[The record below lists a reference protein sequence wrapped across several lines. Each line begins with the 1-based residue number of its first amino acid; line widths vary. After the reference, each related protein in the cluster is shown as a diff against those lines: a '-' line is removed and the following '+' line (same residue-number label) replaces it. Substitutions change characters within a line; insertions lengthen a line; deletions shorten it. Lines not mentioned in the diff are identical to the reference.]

1 MKKISKLI
9 LGCLLVASFIFNS
22 GFLVVGHRGDPTKY
36 PEESIQSD
44 NSAFASGADY
54 VELDV
59 HLSADNVL
67 VVSHDR
73 DLARVTGIS
82 TIVSQNNFATLSQ
95 YRLQNGE
102 HVMSL
107 DQLFSY
113 YKDKPNT
120 KFVIETK
127 KTKHNSPK
135 NMETLLAACI
145 KRHNMQSRVMIH
157 SFSVASLKT
166 MSELLPNVPR
176 IFIVG
181 SLKRINFEVLS
192 YVNAVNISADLIQK
206 DPNLIHDLHAM
217 GKKVFVWAE
226 MNESPHLWNWLINNN
241 VDGVVTNYPALGYRY
256 KLAKEGS
263 RKYRIDQD
271 GYYLCRYPTKLVENP
286 YLLVATK
293 TQVKAGQQVHVD
305 QAVTA
310 AGREYYQVA
319 ANHYLPAAYVSF
331 YLQAGQVFPYW
342 HKTIMLKPGATARG
356 WREPSFKKAATSQV
370 KMDQDYAVWGFNG
383 STQNMWFL
391 TKAGWLPSRH
401 VLLAPFAPNEVGFWY
416 YKQLPQRDRQT
427 NIRLLLY
434 NPQLPS
440 QKLTYQ
446 HLLQIT
452 QQILTGQAA
461 SQRSDLV

>member
-9 LGCLLVASFIFNS
+9 LGCALMAIFAFNS

-36 PEESIQSD
+36 PEETIQSD

-73 DLARVTGIS
+73 DLARVTGIT

-95 YRLQNGE
+95 YRMANGE

-113 YKDKPNT
+113 YKDRPNT

-127 KTKHNSPK
+127 KTKHNNPK
-135 NMETLLAACI
+135 NMEQLLADCI
-145 KRHNMQSRVMIH
+145 KRHNMQDRVMIH
-157 SFSVASLKT
+157 SFSAPSLKT
-166 MSELLPNVPR
+166 LSQLLPSVPR

-192 YVNAVNISADLIQK
+192 YVNAVNISSDLIKK

-226 MNESPHLWNWLINNN
+226 MDESPRLWNWLINNN

-263 RKYRIDQD
+263 HEYRIDQD
-271 GYYLCRYPTKLVENP
+271 GYYLCRYPTRVVENP
-286 YLLVATK
+286 YLPVATR
-293 TQVKAGQQVHVD
+293 QLVQAGQQVHVEN
-305 QAVTA
+305 AVK
-310 AGREYYQVA
+310 AGGIHYYQIA
-319 ANHYLPAAYVSF
+319 KNHYVPSGYVSF

-342 HKTIMLKPGATARG
+342 HKTVSLKPGWPAAS
-356 WREPSFKKAATSQV
+356 WQEPNFKYKPTGKSRHN
-370 KMDQDYAVWGFNG
+370 KRYAVWGFNG
-383 STQNMWFL
+383 STQSMWFL
-391 TKAGWLPSRH
+391 TQKGWLPSRH
-401 VLLAPFAPNEVGFWY
+401 VLLSAFDKGEVGAWY
-416 YKQLPQRDRQT
+416 YKQLPERDRQT
-427 NIRLLLY
+427 NISLLDYDPLQAQINLPYQRRL
-434 NPQLPS
+434 QL
-440 QKLTYQ
+440 TGE
-446 HLLQIT
+446 
-452 QQILTGQAA
+452 ILTGQPQ
-461 SQRSDLV
+461 SRISDLV